1 MMTLMTHHIG
11 SNWLPPSDEKDD
23 HDYDDDGDDD
33 DDGDNSYSPL
43 GRTGCLQVTT
53 TEEFVI
59 MLVETF
65 NGALGTKKSP

>member
-1 MMTLMTHHIG
+1 MHLKICE
-11 SNWLPPSDEKDD
+11 WLGDEKDD
-23 HDYDDDGDDD
+23 HDNDDDGDADD
-33 DDGDNSYSPL
+33 DDSPL

-65 NGALGTKKSP
+65 NGALGTEKSQ

>member
-33 DDGDNSYSPL
+33 DDDSPL
-43 GRTGCLQVTT
+43 GRTGCLHVTT

-59 MLVETF
+59 RLVDTF
-65 NGALGTKKSP
+65 NGALGTEKSP

>member
-1 MMTLMTHHIG
+1 MHLKICE
-11 SNWLPPSDEKDD
+11 WLGDEKDD

-59 MLVETF
+59 RLVETF
-65 NGALGTKKSP
+65 NGALGTEKSP